1 MSSETPSG
9 DPQIAPPGEQP
20 TLADVILA
28 DLIID
33 SAKGPKRVAGDS
45 GSVEQ
50 HSIKDLIDADKHLN
64 AKKAGRKGFGGLHFA
79 QIVPDGTV

>member
-9 DPQIAPPGEQP
+9 DPQIAPSGEQP
-20 TLADVILA
+20 TLADVILEN
-28 DLIID
+28 
-33 SAKGPKRVAGDS
+33 AKGPKKVAGDS

-64 AKKAGRKGFGGLHFA
+64 AKKAGRKGFGALHFA